1 MRLLKP
7 HYIKLFGEELGE
19 WMIENFDEV
28 NEQTLLLVNYL
39 AKHHS
44 IHAKALTY
52 LALCINLEAKDIEDY
67 VNLTSSVVGIKVIG
81 LVNEARTRFPGQSK
95 LAFCDFKVLSIE
107 LMQSTNQ
114 KLLQTHEEQLVTKP
128 LCDWVA
134 FIKEQLHA
142 KMLIPDV
149 DSTQKHLVA
158 LQKRFG

>member
-44 IHAKALTY
+44 LHAKALTY
-52 LALCINLEAKDIEDY
+52 LALCINLEAKDIEAY

-81 LVNEARTRFPGQSK
+81 LMNEARTRFPG
-95 LAFCDFKVLSIE
+95 
-107 LMQSTNQ
+107 
-114 KLLQTHEEQLVTKP
+114 
-128 LCDWVA
+128 
-134 FIKEQLHA
+134 
-142 KMLIPDV
+142 
-149 DSTQKHLVA
+149 
-158 LQKRFG
+158 